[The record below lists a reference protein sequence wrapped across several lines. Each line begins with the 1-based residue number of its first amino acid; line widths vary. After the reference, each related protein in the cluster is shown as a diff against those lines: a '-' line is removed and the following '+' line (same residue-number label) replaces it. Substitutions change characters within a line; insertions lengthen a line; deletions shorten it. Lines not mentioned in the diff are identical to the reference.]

1 MNNQDYYEKL
11 KQLNFDEEESKII
24 LEYLNQ
30 ITDIAIEHLNYDER

>member
-30 ITDIAIEHLNYDER
+30 IIDIAIEHLNYDER

>member
-30 ITDIAIEHLNYDER
+30 IIDIAIKHLNYDER